1 MKLAALLGGCALA
14 ACADGP
20 YISGRACIVLDLR
33 YPRQCLGGQDV
44 GGLTVEAVGT
54 DLHTVTAK
62 DGSFRIDTPT
72 ELATATLRVATGRA
86 DRRTSLV
93 FVDDASAAEP
103 IVPVVTTS
111 VWTSYVTTM
120 GGTDDPARA
129 ALHAS
134 FEPPGAIVGSATV
147 SGANEIFYNQ
157 GEAFVWNVTPPG
169 DQTLAVLA
177 LDAEPGAS
185 TVTITMLDDT
195 QLTFDAIPLEA
206 GVITWLELGA
216 P

>member
-14 ACADGP
+14 ACHDGP
-20 YISGRACIVLDLR
+20 HVSGRACIVLDLR
-33 YPRQCLGGQDV
+33 YPRQCLGGQNV
-44 GGLTVEAVGT
+44 GGLTVDVVGT
-54 DLHTVTAK
+54 DLHGVTES
-62 DGSFRIDTPT
+62 DGTFRIDTPT
-72 ELATATLRVATGRA
+72 ELATATLRVATGRT
-86 DRRTSLV
+86 DRRASLV
-93 FVDDASAAEP
+93 FVDDVADAEP
-103 IVPVVTTS
+103 VVPVITTS

-134 FEPPGAIVGSATV
+134 FDPPGAIIGSATIG
-147 SGANEIFYNQ
+147 GANEVFYNQ

-177 LDAEPGAS
+177 LDAEPAPA
-185 TVTITMLDDT
+185 TVSITMVDDT